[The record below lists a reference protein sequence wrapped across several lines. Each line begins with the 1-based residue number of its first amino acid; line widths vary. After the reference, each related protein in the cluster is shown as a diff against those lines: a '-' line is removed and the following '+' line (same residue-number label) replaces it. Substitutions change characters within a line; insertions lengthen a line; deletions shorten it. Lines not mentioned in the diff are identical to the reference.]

1 MKVGGGD
8 RSKRETARRRDL
20 RAQYKKMVGQEE
32 YVTMMADAKEDEK
45 WEDLDEWLDWLKLR
59 NAPTAVDALKKGNY
73 LTTKTIAETIRGKA
87 SSPWASTMW
96 RLKAMGEE
104 ERDRRKAKEG
114 EILQTYPTAGLRVV
128 DARAL
133 ADSPLDRVPPSLAR
147 AVLQE
152 EERIKEE
159 FKEED
164 GDQPSRRRR
173 HRRRHEAA
181 QLVRAYRKA
190 RMERIRARIAELEA
204 L

>member
-8 RSKRETARRRDL
+8 RSKRETARRDVL
-20 RAQYKKMVGQEE
+20 RARYKNMVGQEE
-32 YVTMMADAKEDEK
+32 YATMMADAKEDEK
-45 WEDLDEWLDWLKLR
+45 WEDLDEWLDWLQLR
-59 NAPTAVDALKKGNY
+59 NDSIAVKALKKGNY

-87 SSPWASTMW
+87 PSPWASTMG
-96 RLKAMGEE
+96 RLKAMGKE
-104 ERDRRKAKEG
+104 ERDRQKAK
-114 EILQTYPTAGLRVV
+114 LRV

-152 EERIKEE
+152 HGRIKEE

-164 GDQPSRRRR
+164 GDKAWRRRQ

-190 RMERIRARIAELEA
+190 RMEQIRARIAELEA